1 MLHYSL
7 TKNTSNN
14 TIVLL
19 HGFCLNNTCYAK
31 QVLFL
36 SKYANIITI
45 DLPGF
50 GNSPTIENITINE
63 MANLVAAT
71 LNFLGVKKC
80 TLFGHSMGGYVA
92 LAFARYHNNL
102 LNGFGLLHSTA
113 AADTPE
119 RIEKRKQVI
128 AFIQKQGKKPYL
140 TTFIP
145 SLYNNSNRHLPEVQ
159 ESVEQSLTSKTDGII
174 AATKAMMHRSS
185 GFDVLSESSVP
196 VFFAIG
202 KYDEL
207 IQEQTLFDQMALPSV
222 AKVCYLTKSAHMG
235 MHEETE
241 LLNNSML
248 DFSNFCS
255 QRFLM

>member
-7 TKNTSNN
+7 TKSTSNN

-19 HGFCLNNTCYAK
+19 HGFCLNSTCFTK

-36 SKYANIITI
+36 SSHANVVTI

-50 GNSPTIENITINE
+50 GNSPIVQDITIDE
-63 MANLVAAT
+63 MANMVAAT
-71 LNFLGVKKC
+71 LNTLGIRKC

-92 LAFARYHNNL
+92 LAFARHYNHM
-102 LNGFGLLHSTA
+102 LNGFGLIHSTA

-128 AFIQKQGKKPYL
+128 AFIQKQGIKHYL

-145 SLYNNSNRHLPEVQ
+145 SLYFGTNQHLPEVQ
-159 ESVEQSLTSKTDGII
+159 ASVEQSLTSKPDGII
-174 AATKAMMHRSS
+174 AAANAMMHRSS
-185 GFDVLSESSVP
+185 GFDVLSASNVP

-202 KYDEL
+202 KHDEL
-207 IQEQTLFDQMALPSV
+207 IQEQDLFDQLALPPV
-222 AKVCYLTKSAHMG
+222 AKVCYLTQSAHMG
-235 MHEETE
+235 MHEETA
-241 LLNNSML
+241 LLNNSIL
-248 DFSNFCS
+248 EFSNFCS
-255 QRFLM
+255 

>member
-7 TKNTSNN
+7 TKGTSNS

-19 HGFCLNNTCYAK
+19 HGFCLNSTCFNK

-36 SKYANIITI
+36 SNHANVITI

-50 GNSPTIENITINE
+50 GNSPAVHPITIGD
-63 MANLVAAT
+63 MAERVAAT
-71 LNFLGVKKC
+71 LNSLGVEKC

-92 LAFARYHNNL
+92 LAFARKYSHL

-113 AADTPE
+113 AADTTE

-128 AFIQKQGKKPYL
+128 AFIQKQGIKPYL

-145 SLYNNSNRHLPEVQ
+145 SLYHGLNQQLPDVK
-159 ESVEQSLTSKTDGII
+159 ESVEASLTSQPDGII
-174 AATKAMMHRSS
+174 AAAQAMMHRSS
-185 GFDVLSESSVP
+185 GFDVLEQAKVP

-202 KYDEL
+202 KNDSL
-207 IQEQTLFDQMALPSV
+207 IPEEALFDQAAIPAIS
-222 AKVCYLTKSAHMG
+222 KICYLQKSGHMG
-235 MHEETE
+235 MHEEPE
-241 LLNNSML
+241 LLNSNML
-248 DFSNFCS
+248 EFVCN
-255 QRFLM
+255 L